1 MKASFKVK
9 TNKGVVESL
18 KSLSDGSVKVGWWGG
33 QTEPNGLLVAENAY
47 LQNKGFTIK
56 HKNGTE
62 TQVPPRPFMQIAV
75 NENVNKWN
83 SAWKKEYKKVLDGKS
98 SLKNALNYLG
108 EVIRTSI
115 KSVIRSNVKPANAP
129 STLKARKRKGNYNET
144 TLMDSLTMY
153 NTIQYNSEV
162 KRK

>member
-1 MKASFKVK
+1 
-9 TNKGVVESL
+9 
-18 KSLSDGSVKVGWWGG
+18 
-33 QTEPNGLLVAENAY
+33 
-47 LQNKGFTIK
+47 
-56 HKNGTE
+56 
-62 TQVPPRPFMQIAV
+62 MQIAV

-115 KSVIRSNVKPANAP
+115 KWVIRSNVKPANAP